1 MPVPVLL
8 PERAFFVQK
17 LPKKQRGTRSLLHE
31 LLKIEGCNIYSLT
44 MNKYKSILKGI
55 PAAHVRRFKR
65 EKNRTLYKKR
75 VIT

>member
-1 MPVPVLL
+1 M
-8 PERAFFVQK
+8 
-17 LPKKQRGTRSLLHE
+17 HE